1 MAKAQKNII
10 HEGHGQ
16 FDVILMDAP
25 WWYAN
30 RLTSATGERTKFGE
44 GASGQYGCM
53 KNEDLM
59 AIGPLVQAIAA
70 PSAVM
75 LMWVTGPL
83 LPLALNLAYACGF
96 EYSTKAYTW
105 VKINADGST
114 KGNPGTYTSSNTED
128 VLLFT
133 RTAASWVPKLTPQ
146 QAKGKRMVPQ
156 VVEEWNSGAREDITN
171 PANGATEDWPEG
183 TIIIRDR
190 LTEHSRKPDDVH
202 IRTDL
207 MYPTQRKIELFAR
220 REYPGWV
227 CLGNEVTGLDI
238 MEDLELA
245 AGGFYDAAPPEE
257 EFVG

>member
-44 GASGQYGCM
+44 GARAQYGCM

-70 PSAVM
+70 PSAIM
-75 LMWVTGPL
+75 LMWVTGPM
-83 LPLALNLAYACGF
+83 LPLAINLAYACGF
-96 EYSTKAYTW
+96 SYSTKAYTW
-105 VKINADGST
+105 LKINADGT
-114 KGNPGTYTSSNTED
+114 HKINPGTYTSSNTED

-133 RTAASWVPKLTPQ
+133 HTAGSWIPKLTPQ

-156 VVEEWNSGAREDITN
+156 VIEEWGSFERPDVLNA
-171 PANGATEDWPEG
+171 ANGATDAWPEG
-183 TIIIRDR
+183 TIEIRER
-190 LTEHSRKPDDVH
+190 LMAHSRKPDDVH

-220 REYPGWV
+220 REWDGWV

-238 MEDLELA
+238 TDDLLLA
-245 AGGFYDAAPPEE
+245 AAGHYDIEPPEE
-257 EFVG
+257 ELVG